1 MEKKKTF
8 VILITVTLAIVSLLS
23 ALLYKP
29 IKSMIACNQLLSI
42 PPSFVYTKSGFR
54 DCMGQ
59 TGNSTFFT
67 EMYIQIRSTVE
78 KNKEAQRDIKEYYE
92 NNK

>member
-8 VILITVTLAIVSLLS
+8 VILIAVILAIISLLGVI
-23 ALLYKP
+23 LYKP
-29 IKSMIACNQLLSI
+29 IKSTIACNQLLSI

-78 KNKEAQRDIKEYYE
+78 RNKEAQKYIKEYY
-92 NNK
+92 

>member
-1 MEKKKTF
+1 MKKKKTF
-8 VILITVTLAIVSLLS
+8 IILITILLAIISLLS
-23 ALLYKP
+23 VLLYKP
-29 IKSMIACNQLLSI
+29 IKSTIACNQLLSI
-42 PPSFVYTKSGFR
+42 PPSFVYTERGFR
-54 DCMGQ
+54 DCMEQ

-78 KNKEAQRDIKEYYE
+78 KNKEAQKYIKDYYK